1 MPADIGHSTV
11 SSLAAGLYT
20 LNLYAFQTNG
30 NVFGAQYAGKLE
42 SVPEPGTLLLLGTA
56 AVGFAA
62 RRERQSAARALSSAV
77 TN

>member
-1 MPADIGHSTV
+1 MQADMGFTTV
-11 SSLAAGLYT
+11 SNLVAGLYT

-56 AVGFAA
+56 AVGFVA
-62 RRERQSAARALSSAV
+62 RRRRQLAACALSSALPS
-77 TN
+77 